1 MVIRLVP
8 GPDLATV
15 LFLEGHE
22 IVQVVNNKVVGD
34 TGFEPVTS
42 IVLGTA

>member
-1 MVIRLVP
+1 MVIRLVL

-22 IVQVVNNKVVGD
+22 IVLVVEKKEWAIQDLN
-34 TGFEPVTS
+34 
-42 IVLGTA
+42 L